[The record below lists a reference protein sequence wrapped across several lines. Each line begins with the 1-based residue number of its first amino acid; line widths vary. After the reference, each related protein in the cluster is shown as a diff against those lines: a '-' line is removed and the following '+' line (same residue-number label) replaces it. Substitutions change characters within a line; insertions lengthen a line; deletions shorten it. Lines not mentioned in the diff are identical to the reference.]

1 MASSTQVRLERF
13 IKTGQQ
19 TLGNPSV
26 IIWLIVVFLLVLA
39 RIISAAFLDVTHML
53 NIVRQASGLGI
64 VTIGQTLV
72 LITGGIDLSNG
83 PVITLVDVLAATI
96 LNGKDDLLIYVV
108 LLCLA
113 IGLLVGLMNGL
124 LITKLKVPPLVG
136 TLGMFGIIK
145 GIAYVYTNGAP
156 KGKIPPFLT
165 FVGSGFVG
173 PIPTQV
179 YFWIG
184 VTILF
189 LFIVYKTPYGR
200 LIYSVGGNRNAARL
214 SGVNVD
220 RIIIS
225 AYMIS
230 SGLAALTGLILAG
243 YIGTGTLTLG
253 EGYNLNSVAAAV
265 VGGTS
270 FSGGVGSLFG
280 SVGGSLFLSIVI
292 SLLRF
297 LGLPYSNQLMVQGAI
312 LAVAIFVHSRSQQQ
326 ST

>member
-113 IGLLVGLMNGL
+113 IGLLVGLMNW
-124 LITKLKVPPLVG
+124 
-136 TLGMFGIIK
+136 TLD
-145 GIAYVYTNGAP
+145 YQT
-156 KGKIPPFLT
+156 
-165 FVGSGFVG
+165 
-173 PIPTQV
+173 
-179 YFWIG
+179 
-184 VTILF
+184 
-189 LFIVYKTPYGR
+189 
-200 LIYSVGGNRNAARL
+200 
-214 SGVNVD
+214 
-220 RIIIS
+220 
-225 AYMIS
+225 
-230 SGLAALTGLILAG
+230 
-243 YIGTGTLTLG
+243 
-253 EGYNLNSVAAAV
+253 
-265 VGGTS
+265 
-270 FSGGVGSLFG
+270 
-280 SVGGSLFLSIVI
+280 
-292 SLLRF
+292 
-297 LGLPYSNQLMVQGAI
+297 
-312 LAVAIFVHSRSQQQ
+312 
-326 ST
+326 